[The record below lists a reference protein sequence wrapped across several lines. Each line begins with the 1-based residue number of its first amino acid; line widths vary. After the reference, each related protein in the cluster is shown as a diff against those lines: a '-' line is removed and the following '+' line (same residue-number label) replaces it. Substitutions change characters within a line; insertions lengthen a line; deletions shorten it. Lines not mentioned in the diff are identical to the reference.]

1 MFSPSRFSK
10 SFLHAG
16 HGLVRVAREEQ
27 SFRLQILA
35 GIAVV
40 VLMAMLDLS
49 GLERA
54 FLVLAITLVLVLELV
69 NSIFERVADLM
80 KPRIHQYVADIKD
93 IMAAAV
99 LVASVGAAVIGLLIF
114 WPHLSSWRADFRPPV
129 GINPSDR

>member
-1 MFSPSRFSK
+1 MFSLPHFSK
-10 SFLHAG
+10 SVLHAW

-27 SFRLQILA
+27 SFRIQLLA
-35 GIAVV
+35 GIAVA
-40 VLMAMLDLS
+40 VLMSVLDLS

-99 LVASVGAAVIGLLIF
+99 LVASIGAAIIGILIIL
-114 WPHLSSWRADFRPPV
+114 PHL
-129 GINPSDR
+129 GIGPSGR